1 MKKINGDKING
12 LINKILYFPQCLI
25 DQKCGDNKYIKID
38 NPTLSTFDIKT
49 HGKTPSRILCEAFWN
64 SIDYENV
71 EIQLGSKLNFFDIG
85 CGSGHHGE
93 LYKNLSKQSYESYT
107 GLDTYKHDQFPLKF
121 NHIMDKAENISQ
133 YINKKINFVTSQ
145 SSLEHI
151 EKDILVIEELTKK
164 LTENKEPFIQ
174 IHMLPASKALWLYL
188 FHGYR
193 QYSKKNLAN
202 ITSNLQKKFQ
212 VNSSIVPIGGSNSFW
227 THLKFI
233 TLPVFAKILIKDKN
247 FRWYN
252 QKNIEKKII
261 NSISGELNCR
271 SKSPVFWALIISS
284 KNINLKHKKI
294 KII

>member
-49 HGKTPSRILCEAFWN
+49 YGKTPSRILCEAFWN

-151 EKDILVIEELTKK
+151 EKDILVIEGLTKK
-164 LTENKEPFIQ
+164 LTKNNEPFIQ
-174 IHMLPASKALWLYL
+174 IHMLPASRALWLYL

-202 ITSNLQKKFQ
+202 ITGNLQKKFQ